1 MNQQLDGTLVTLLVQ
16 IGGYKELII
25 NYARMFSLT
34 EDEKYLKNVGD
45 VSRAMVKTEE
55 ELHRYLKKNSKVSW
69 LPRYQKEKL

>member
-34 EDEKYLKNVGD
+34 EDETYLKNAGD
-45 VSRAMVKTEE
+45 VSRAMVRSEE
-55 ELHRYLKKNSKVSW
+55 ELHKYLKKNSKVSW
-69 LPRYQKEKL
+69 LPKYHRDKV